1 MASVLQ
7 VATPQGDSGKILTS
21 GGDYLFRYH
30 EEAKAQAAI
39 SLLMPVRMDEY
50 RHRQLHPIFQM
61 NLPEG
66 YVLEQLRNRLAKVA
80 SVDSMLLLALS
91 GSSSPI
97 GRVAVNSPE
106 VDALLRRQQFPGE
119 KLQEILAWDGAED
132 IFASLVDRYILRAGI
147 SGVQPKVLVPE
158 HQGSAPQRFT
168 SKTSDLIIK
177 SGRDEFPGL
186 AINEFLCMSVAREAG
201 IAVPEFYLSANGKL
215 FVMRR
220 FDRDEQL
227 NPIGFEDMAALMG
240 LAAEQKYSKSY
251 SAIAKAI
258 RLFCPPEQV
267 QSSLTQLFAMVT
279 LSCIVGNG
287 DAHLKNFGLLYSDP
301 TQRDARLAPAYDI
314 VNTTAYIPED
324 VLALDLAGSKSLFAS
339 RQGLLDFARLCD
351 VARPEEIIR
360 EQLQALERVLARST
374 ELCEPVPHVVAAI
387 KHCAGQFIQT
397 FG

>member
-1 MASVLQ
+1 MPAVLQ

-21 GGDYLFRYH
+21 AGDYLFRYH
-30 EEAKAQAAI
+30 EDAHARAAI
-39 SLLMPVRMDEY
+39 SLLMPVRLDEY
-50 RHRQLHPIFQM
+50 RRRELHPIFQM

-80 SVDSMLLLALS
+80 NVDPMLLLALS

-97 GRVAVNSPE
+97 GRVAVSSSE

-119 KLQEILAWDGAED
+119 KLEEILAWDGAED
-132 IFASLVDRYILRAGI
+132 IFAGLVDRYILRAGI

-158 HQGSAPQRFT
+158 HQGSVPQRFT

-177 SGRDEFPGL
+177 SGQDEFPGL

-201 IAVPEFYLSANGKL
+201 IAVPEFYLSANAKL

-220 FDRDEQL
+220 FDRDKQL

-267 QSSLTQLFAMVT
+267 QSSLAQLFAMVT

-324 VLALDLAGSKSLFAS
+324 VLALDLVGNKSLFAS
-339 RQGLLDFARLCD
+339 RQGLLDFAQVCD
-351 VARPEEIIR
+351 VARPEEVIR

-374 ELCEPVPHVVAAI
+374 ELSEQAPHVVAAI
-387 KHCAGQFIQT
+387 RNCAGPFMKT

>member
-1 MASVLQ
+1 MPAVLQ

-21 GGDYLFRYH
+21 AGDYLFRYH
-30 EEAKAQAAI
+30 EDAQVRAAI
-39 SLLMPVRMDEY
+39 SLLMPVRLDEY
-50 RHRQLHPIFQM
+50 RHRELHPIFQM

-80 SVDSMLLLALS
+80 SVDPMLLLALS

-97 GRVAVNSPE
+97 GRVAVSSPE
-106 VDALLRRQQFPGE
+106 VDTLLARQQFPGE
-119 KLQEILAWDGAED
+119 KLEEILAWDGAED
-132 IFASLVDRYILRAGI
+132 IFVGLVDRYILRAGI

-158 HQGSAPQRFT
+158 HQDSTPQRVT

-186 AINEFLCMSVAREAG
+186 AINEFLCMSVAKEAG
-201 IAVPEFYLSANGKL
+201 MAVPEFYLSANAKL

-240 LAAEQKYSKSY
+240 LGAEQKYSKSY

-258 RLFCPPEQV
+258 RLFCPAQQV
-267 QSSLTQLFAMVT
+267 QNSLAQLFAIVT

-324 VLALDLAGSKSLFAS
+324 VLALDLVGNKSLFAS
-339 RQGLLDFARLCD
+339 RQGLLDFAKVCD
-351 VARPEEIIR
+351 VACPEDVIR
-360 EQLQALERVLARST
+360 EQLSALERVLARST
-374 ELCEPVPHVVAAI
+374 ELGEQAPHVVAAI
-387 KHCAGQFIQT
+387 RRCAAPFIQT
-397 FG
+397 FA